1 MKKLL
6 LIALIATG
14 STASAEP
21 VNSCKMTTIGLYTRV
36 LAGADRETLKYVLEV
51 QFASVLTKT
60 DSKSVDALL
69 NMQLSAIYD
78 DIGGKKLFNE
88 PLDRDSVLEFLN
100 KNCSQDYFLELF
112 K

>member
-21 VNSCKMTTIGLYTRV
+21 VESCKMTTVGVYTRV
-36 LAGADRETLKYVLEV
+36 LGGADRETLKHTLGVE
-51 QFASVLTKT
+51 FAPVLTRT
-60 DSKSVDALL
+60 DTRNVDALL
-69 NMQLSAIYD
+69 NMLLSDIYD

-88 PLDRDSVLEFLN
+88 PLDTGSMSKFLN
-100 KNCSQDYFLELF
+100 ERCKDWFLDYFQ
-112 K
+112 